1 MDFGKRL
8 KESRVKRGLSQEEL
22 AYQVNQKTNGS
33 IKRNT
38 ISNYEN
44 DVSHP
49 DYDTLRALGEILEI
63 SIDNLLNL
71 RPEDYKSIAAES
83 MAVYGTNKT
92 LANAEKRVA
101 KISDAAESVA
111 DKEGLS
117 ELLNES
123 VKLNKEL
130 IDHAKNLYIKN
141 KQAIE
146 FINKGLDIE

>member
-83 MAVYGTNKT
+83 MAVYATNKT
-92 LANAEKRVA
+92 LAKSERLARRL
-101 KISDAAESVA
+101 
-111 DKEGLS
+111 GL
-117 ELLNES
+117 
-123 VKLNKEL
+123 
-130 IDHAKNLYIKN
+130 KNLYIKN

>member
-83 MAVYGTNKT
+83 MAVYATNKT

>member
-1 MDFGKRL
+1 
-8 KESRVKRGLSQEEL
+8 
-22 AYQVNQKTNGS
+22 
-33 IKRNT
+33 
-38 ISNYEN
+38 
-44 DVSHP
+44 
-49 DYDTLRALGEILEI
+49 
-63 SIDNLLNL
+63 
-71 RPEDYKSIAAES
+71 
-83 MAVYGTNKT
+83 MAVYATNKT

>member
-8 KESRVKRGLSQEEL
+8 KESRAKRGLSQEEL
-22 AYQVNQKTNGS
+22 AYEVNQKTNGS

-44 DVSHP
+44 NVSRP
-49 DYDTLRALGEILEI
+49 DYDTLSALGEILEI

-71 RPEDYKSIAAES
+71 KQQDYNSIAAES
-83 MAVYGTNKT
+83 MAVYATSKT

-101 KISDAAESVA
+101 KISDAAESVS
-111 DKEGLS
+111 DKAALAK
-117 ELLNES
+117 LLNES
-123 VKLNKEL
+123 VKLNNQL
-130 IDHAKNLYIKN
+130 IDHAKKLYIKN

>member
-49 DYDTLRALGEILEI
+49 D
-63 SIDNLLNL
+63 
-71 RPEDYKSIAAES
+71 
-83 MAVYGTNKT
+83 
-92 LANAEKRVA
+92 
-101 KISDAAESVA
+101 
-111 DKEGLS
+111 
-117 ELLNES
+117 
-123 VKLNKEL
+123 
-130 IDHAKNLYIKN
+130 
-141 KQAIE
+141 
-146 FINKGLDIE
+146 